1 MDWKENVVVITGA
14 SIGIGREMALQLAA
28 QGAWLALAARREDK
42 LAEVAEACRARGAKA
57 PAISTD
63 VSERIQCQRLIEQTI
78 KAFGRIDTLVN
89 NAGIT
94 MRTYFEEIQD
104 PGILEN
110 IMKVNFFGGV
120 YCTYYALPH
129 LKQSRGRIVSV
140 SSLTGKTGMPMVS
153 GYAASKHAIVGF
165 FDSLRIELRGSGVS
179 VTIVYPDFVATKIR
193 ERAIGADG
201 KPLGALGK
209 EMAQDDK
216 IMAVNTCAERII
228 DAIARRKRELVMTFR
243 GRMGLWLKLIVPQM
257 VDRIAYNAITRGK
270 QEKGGRLLLIRAARC
285 R

>member
-14 SIGIGREMALQLAA
+14 SSGIGREMALQLAA

-57 PAISTD
+57 LAVPTD
-63 VSERIQCQRLIEQTI
+63 VGDREQCQRLIEQTV

-94 MRTYFEEIQD
+94 MRTYFEEMQD

-120 YCTYYALPH
+120 YCTYYALPY
-129 LKQSRGRIVSV
+129 LKHSQGRIVSV

-193 ERAIGADG
+193 ECAVGADG
-201 KPLGALGK
+201 KPLGAAGK

-216 IMAVNTCAERII
+216 IMAVNTCAVRII
-228 DAIARRKRELVMTFR
+228 DAAAGRKRELVMTFR
-243 GRMGLWLKLIVPQM
+243 GRMGLWLKLIVPQL
-257 VDRIAYNAITRGK
+257 VDRIAYNAIIRGK
-270 QEKGGRLLLIRAARC
+270 
-285 R
+285 